1 MLDTALSPWPQS
13 DTDCYSIDKIELHL
27 VSESDEMRFKISPKM
42 EFWRGVNEINPAA
55 VLVGD
60 QHFIIV
66 CLAKEVIHVPW
77 LLPLGPIKFQ
87 VTE

>member
-1 MLDTALSPWPQS
+1 M
-13 DTDCYSIDKIELHL
+13 YIDKLMGSIWNQNL
-27 VSESDEMRFKISPKM
+27 MRCWKISPKM
-42 EFWRGVNEINPAA
+42 EISQGVNEINPAA